1 MIEISALSK
10 SFGTKKVFKDYSA
23 QIETGKATFILGP
36 SGCGK
41 TTLLR
46 LLCSLEKPDFG
57 SVIGLES
64 ETFSFVFQE
73 DRLIPTLTAL
83 ENVLF
88 VGADPMNA
96 ARLLDAVGLK
106 NEKDALPSSLSGGMK
121 RRIALARALAKP
133 GFSVLFLDEPFTGL
147 DEKTAENIRSLLKAE
162 TQGKTVIAVTNNE
175 ADAKTLADAVLRI
188 DHIAEN

>member
-1 MIEISALSK
+1 MIKIASLSK
-10 SFGTKKVFKDYSA
+10 SFGTKQIFKDYSA
-23 QIETGKATFILGP
+23 QIETGKTTFILGP

-46 LLCSLEKPDFG
+46 LLSSLERPDSG
-57 SVIGLES
+57 SITGLES

-96 ARLLDAVGLK
+96 ARLLDAVGLE
-106 NEKDALPSSLSGGMK
+106 NEKNARPFSLSGGMK

-147 DEKTAENIRSLLKAE
+147 DEKTAEDIRSLLKAE

-175 ADAKTLADAVLRI
+175 ADAKVLADAVLRLE
-188 DHIAEN
+188 HTAAN